1 VAEREGFE
9 PPIRLPVCR
18 ISSAVLSTTQPPLHG
33 AETGRKAWARL
44 LIQGLP
50 DKQERP
56 APPVTL
62 ARRPDGGRHCGRMS
76 RLSHTLRGSGLALL
90 LVALTTGAGAVLAR
104 LTGLVPDTIIYLI
117 PVLIAALRWG
127 IGPAVVAA
135 VTGVAASAFFLYEPL
150 LSFAVQSQQQI
161 LHLALFLLVAVVTG
175 ELVRRLNAVQRQAE
189 TEMFREALLSSVTH
203 ELRTPL
209 AAILGA
215 ATVLQT
221 TPALSDQRRH
231 AELVRVIREEAERLD
246 HDIQNLLDASRI
258 SSQGVTPRRE
268 WSDPADILNS
278 ALARCQRRLASHAVS
293 LEMPYDLPL
302 IETDSV
308 LVEHALVQILD
319 NAAKYSPPGTPIKL
333 SAVVDDATLH
343 ITVTDSGEGLS
354 ESEMP
359 RIWER
364 FFRGVDKAA
373 RTAGSG
379 LGLWIA
385 NAFVRAN
392 GGTLRADSAGAG
404 QGTAVTITL
413 PIPRRTQ
420 PVARDDDA

>member
-1 VAEREGFE
+1 
-9 PPIRLPVCR
+9 
-18 ISSAVLSTTQPPLHG
+18 
-33 AETGRKAWARL
+33 
-44 LIQGLP
+44 
-50 DKQERP
+50 
-56 APPVTL
+56 
-62 ARRPDGGRHCGRMS
+62 M
-76 RLSHTLRGSGLALL
+76 LRGTGLALL
-90 LVALTTGAGAVLAR
+90 LVAVTTGAGAALAR
-104 LTGLVPDTIIYLI
+104 LTGLAPDTIIYLI

-127 IGPAVVAA
+127 VGPAVVAA

-221 TPALSDQRRH
+221 TPALSDPRRH
-231 AELVRVIREEAERLD
+231 ADLVRVIREEAERLD

-293 LEMPYDLPL
+293 LDMPHDLPL

-308 LVEHALVQILD
+308 LMEHALVQILD
-319 NAAKYSPPGTPIKL
+319 NAAKYSPPGMPIGL
-333 SAVVDDATLH
+333 SAVADNAVLR

-354 ESEMP
+354 KSEAP

-364 FFRGVDKAA
+364 FFRGADKAA

-385 NAFVRAN
+385 NAFVQAN

-413 PIPRRTQ
+413 PIPQ
-420 PVARDDDA
+420 PAQSVPRDDDA